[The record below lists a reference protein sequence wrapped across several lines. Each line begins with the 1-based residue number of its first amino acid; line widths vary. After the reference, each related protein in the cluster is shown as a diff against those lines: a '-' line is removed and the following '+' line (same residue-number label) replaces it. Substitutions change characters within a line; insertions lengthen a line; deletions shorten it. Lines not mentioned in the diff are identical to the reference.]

1 MMESSSSGAKI
12 TPVGVDMHLPTVAK
26 DREVRRTKIK
36 TTIKTSP
43 ASKRS
48 HSFVSPSRSQ
58 PSLVTILM
66 TTRFDGPAG
75 TSLIGS
81 AGRFYISSVG
91 CLGPVYGPAVS
102 RMVLK

>member
-1 MMESSSSGAKI
+1 MMASSSSGAKI
-12 TPVGVDMHLPTVAK
+12 TPVGVDMHLPTAAK
-26 DREVRRTKIK
+26 DREVRKIIK
-36 TTIKTSP
+36 TTTKTSP
-43 ASKRS
+43 TSKRS
-48 HSFVSPSRSQ
+48 RSFVSQNPSRQS
-58 PSLVTILM
+58 SVTILT

-91 CLGPVYGPAVS
+91 CLGPVFGPAVF